1 MASLAVVLIG
11 GRTMAEGHGPRHD
24 PGHGQGRAH
33 GFGEPGVAKEPF
45 GTTPDGE
52 NVDLHTL
59 RNGCGLEVKI
69 ITYGGIVQSI
79 DVPDRHRNAANVTLG
94 FPTLADYVA
103 NNAAAS
109 GSTYFGAIIGRYANR
124 IGGACFTLDGVHH
137 DLPANDGPN
146 TLHGGPGGF
155 HTRVWDATELSG
167 PDGPGVMLTYT
178 SPDNEQGF
186 PGTLKVE
193 VTYTVT
199 PYNALRMDYRATP
212 DRPTVVNLTNHAYFN
227 LSGEGSGSIYD
238 EVLEIDASRYTPV
251 DGNLIPTGDFVP
263 VLGTPLDFT
272 KPTPIGDRIRD
283 SFDQLAIAGGY
294 DHNFV
299 LDSPGGYRHGGSRAG
314 ASRRTKKDGGLP
326 EAAWAYDPA
335 SGRTLRVVTTEPGIQ
350 FHSGNFLDGSLV
362 GTSGRTYRRGDG
374 FTLETQHFPDSPNK
388 PQFPS
393 TVLGPGETFRST
405 TEYQFGVATH

>member
-1 MASLAVVLIG
+1 MRTRSSRTAAG
-11 GRTMAEGHGPRHD
+11 GSRHD

-33 GFGEPGVAKEPF
+33 SSDEAGVTKEPF

-52 NVDLHTL
+52 NVDLYTL
-59 RNGCGLEVKI
+59 SNGRGLEVKI

-79 DVPDRHRNAANVTLG
+79 EVPDRHGNVTNVTLG

-103 NNAAAS
+103 NNTAAS
-109 GSTYFGAIIGRYANR
+109 GTTYFGAIIGRYANR
-124 IGGACFTLDGVHH
+124 IDGARFTLDGVHH
-137 DLPANDGPN
+137 DLPANNGPN

-155 HTRVWDATELSG
+155 YTKVWDATEVSG
-167 PDGPGVMLTYT
+167 PNGPGVKLTYT

-199 PYNALRMDYRATP
+199 PYNALRMDYRATT
-212 DRPTVVNLTNHAYFN
+212 DKPTVVNLTNHAYFN

-238 EVLEIDASRYTPV
+238 EVLKIDASKHTPV
-251 DGNLIPTGDFVP
+251 DSNLIPTGDIVP
-263 VLGTPLDFT
+263 VAGTPLDFT

-283 SFDQLAIAGGY
+283 SFDQLLIAHGY

-299 LDSPGGYRHGGSRAG
+299 LDSPSGYRHGKSRAR
-314 ASRRTKKDGGLP
+314 ASGRTKHDSGLP
-326 EAAWAYDPA
+326 EAAWAFDPA

-350 FHSGNFLDGSLV
+350 FYSGNFLDESLV
-362 GTSGRTYRRGDG
+362 GTSGKTYRQGDG

-393 TVLGPGETFRST
+393 TMLRPGETFSST
-405 TEYQFGVATH
+405 TEYQFGVATR